1 MIVTGVDGSEESK
14 AALHWAL
21 DEAKLR
27 GTDVRVIHAWVM
39 PAPSGLMSYYV
50 VALQDPALYQEG
62 AEKFLSDF
70 LAEETRE
77 TEGVEIDG
85 MAVEGTPAEVLIDAS
100 TDAELLVVGSRGL
113 GGFKSL
119 LLGSVS
125 QQCAAHASCPVVIVR

>member
-1 MIVTGVDGSEESK
+1 MIVTGVDGSKESR

-39 PAPSGLMSYYV
+39 PAPSGRMGYYV

-77 TEGVEIDG
+77 TEGVEIEG
-85 MAVEGTPAEVLIDAS
+85 TAIQGTPAEVLIDAS
-100 TDAELLVVGSRGL
+100 TDAELLVVGSRGQ
-113 GGFKSL
+113 GGFKAL